1 MQAWTLKS
9 ISEQTLRMR
18 LGKPLVFTACL
29 IPLVCYNYWFFTDSL
44 GANPIEAITRRA
56 GDWALRFLLITLAI
70 SPLRKLTG
78 WHELARYRRMLG
90 LFTFFYVCVHL
101 SLYITLDKFFD
112 LAEII
117 GDVIDRPFITVGFI
131 SFVLLIP
138 LAVTSTTK
146 MVEILQHRWTQL
158 HRLVYVVAM
167 LAVLHFWWMVKIDT
181 REPAIYAAILAVLLG
196 FRLTFYVKRRL
207 LQTG

>member
-1 MQAWTLKS
+1 MQAWILKS
-9 ISEQTLRMR
+9 ISEQTYGMR
-18 LGKPLVFTACL
+18 LGKPFIFVACL
-29 IPLVCYNYWFFTDSL
+29 IPLVCYGYWFFTDAL

-70 SPLRKLTG
+70 LPLRKLTG
-78 WHELARYRRMLG
+78 WHGLARYRRMLG

-117 GDVIDRPFITVGFI
+117 DDVIDRPFITVGFI

-138 LAVTSTTK
+138 LAVTSTNR

-196 FRLTFYVKRRL
+196 FRLTFYLKRRVL
-207 LQTG
+207 PTS